1 MRNKLLFVITTLAA
15 SCLGLL
21 SCQTN
26 NDDLIGGKPAK
37 MVGIESFLYSK
48 DKDGGFTPL
57 PQYNYGDYYGE
68 EETIYL
74 FRVSLNTSYL
84 LRIFPILNE
93 GSIPMELVGD
103 QATISKN
110 NGYEISYY
118 EDNISTSY
126 NITFL
131 KTGSFRLNI
140 AIENFTNKIDIEAS
154 E

>member
-1 MRNKLLFVITTLAA
+1 MRKKLLFAITTLGA

-21 SCQTN
+21 SCQTK
-26 NDDLIGGKPAK
+26 NDDLIGGKPAN
-37 MVGIESFLYSK
+37 MVGIESFLYTK
-48 DKDGGFTPL
+48 DKDGGFTSL
-57 PQYNYGDYYGE
+57 PQYNFGDCSGE
-68 EETIYL
+68 EETVYL

-93 GSIPMELVGD
+93 GSIPMQLGGD

-110 NGYEISYY
+110 DGYEISYY
-118 EDNISTSY
+118 EDDISTSY

-131 KTGSFRLNI
+131 KTGSYRLNI
-140 AIENFTNKIDIEAS
+140 AIEKFTDKIDVEAS